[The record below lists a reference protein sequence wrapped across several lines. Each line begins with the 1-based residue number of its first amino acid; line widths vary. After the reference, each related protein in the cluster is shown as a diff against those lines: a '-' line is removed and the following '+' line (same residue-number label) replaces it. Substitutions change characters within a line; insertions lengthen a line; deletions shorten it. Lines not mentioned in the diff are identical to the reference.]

1 MKHALLAILGLLG
14 VSCAELPTPYPNG
27 KGGVAK
33 ARIVGGDGMLTINAD
48 GSMAFTYKQTKS
60 LQHVVQGVTTLGV
73 SYIGYL
79 ESLAQ
84 QVTDRFM
91 AGQITIQQR
100 DAALASIEQA
110 RIAAGVTGATT
121 VNPNL
126 PIPLRR

>member
-1 MKHALLAILGLLG
+1 MKTLLSAFLCILGA
-14 VSCAELPTPYPNG
+14 SCSHLATPFPNG
-27 KGGVAK
+27 KGGVAYDT
-33 ARIVGGDGMLTINAD
+33 IVGGDGMRTINAD
-48 GSMAFTYKQTKS
+48 GSTAFTYKQTKS

-110 RIAAGVTGATT
+110 KVAAGVTGATV

-126 PIPLRR
+126 NIPLRK